1 MQNVSHETPFKH
13 APTNTPEKR
22 PKHASHM
29 PPNTWYGRGWGGDGS
44 ESGREAGGVVGG
56 GRQDR
61 SRGDGSGGGESSSED
76 SVVAG
81 GGSKDK
87 GVGVSVTRAAV
98 RVAAAKAATVA
109 TEKTARVAERAGAGL
124 ARVALAARA
133 VAI

>member
-1 MQNVSHETPFKH
+1 MVWERVVAT
-13 APTNTPEKR
+13 AARAAER
-22 PKHASHM
+22 LVAS
-29 PPNTWYGRGWGGDGS
+29 WAAAGRI
-44 ESGREAGGVVGG
+44 V
-56 GRQDR
+56 
-61 SRGDGSGGGESSSED
+61 SRGDGSGGGEGSSEGD

-87 GVGVSVTRAAV
+87 GDGVSVTRAAV